1 MNNSQKEQP
10 EFCGDILKMAL
21 SDKYFNQG
29 DTYFGQDRNE
39 RAYDTLLAAVTL
51 AQCADWSK
59 ETYLAIAERYWDEIC
74 KSDEAA

>member
-10 EFCGDILKMAL
+10 SFYGDILKMAL

-29 DTYFGQDRNE
+29 DTYFGQDRDE
-39 RAYDTLLAAVTL
+39 RTYDTLIAAVTM

-59 ETYLAIAERYWDEIC
+59 KNYLDVAESYWDELH

>member
-21 SDKYFNQG
+21 SAKYFDQG

-39 RAYDTLLAAVTL
+39 RAYDTLSAAVTL

-59 ETYLAIAERYWDEIC
+59 ETYLKNAEGYWDEIC
-74 KSDEAA
+74 KLDEAE

>member
-10 EFCGDILKMAL
+10 NFCGDILKMAL

-29 DTYFGQDRNE
+29 DTYFGQDRDE
-39 RAYDTLLAAVTL
+39 RTYDTLFAAVTM
-51 AQCADWSK
+51 AQCAEWSK
-59 ETYLAIAERYWDEIC
+59 ETYLDVAESHWDELC